1 MYMHRLY
8 DLVVASVRRLPAPL
22 TTARQA
28 NLTIAE
34 HAQRRT
40 PEQPANQYGYTYARL
55 SDGSIHVSWSGL
67 FDFIVSADG
76 RRIDVHAEN
85 TWHHEPVYTY
95 LLSQVV
101 SVALL
106 RHDVES
112 LHGSAV
118 AIEEN
123 GVVILGN
130 CGYGKSTLCAA
141 LVHAGAKLLTDDL
154 VVIRQNNSAFDVAP
168 GAFRLK
174 LDPATAASLALDW
187 PSVPMEDGSGKHVYQ
202 VTPASCSAVRVPLR
216 SFVLLQPSNRLE
228 IETVTRGQA
237 VRELLRATFN
247 PLHTDA
253 SRLEQLLLAARAL
266 ADRVPMI
273 RLYVPRSLGDLDEVT
288 RALFM
293 LHAQC
298 GQTE

>member
-8 DLVVASVRRLPAPL
+8 DLVVACDRRLPAPL
-22 TTARQA
+22 TTAHHA

-34 HAQRRT
+34 HAQRRI

-55 SDGSIHVSWSGL
+55 SDGSVHVSWSGL

-76 RRIDVHAEN
+76 GRIDVHAES

-106 RHDVES
+106 GQDVES

-118 AIEEN
+118 ALEKN
-123 GVVILGN
+123 AVVLLGD

-141 LVHAGAKLLTDDL
+141 LIRAGAKLLTDDL
-154 VVIRQNNSAFDVAP
+154 VVMRQNHAAFDVAP

-174 LDPATAASLALDW
+174 LDPAAAASLNLDW
-187 PSVPMEDGSGKHVYQ
+187 PSIPMEDGSAKHVYQ
-202 VTPASCSAVRVPLR
+202 VPSANCSSERVPLR
-216 SFVLLQPSNRLE
+216 YLVLLQPSNR
-228 IETVTRGQA
+228 IEVESIARADA

-247 PLHTDA
+247 PLHADA
-253 SRLEQLLLAARAL
+253 RRLKHLLLAARTL
-266 ADRVPMI
+266 AARVPMM
-273 RLYVPRSLGDLDEVT
+273 RLHVPRSLTDLAEVT
-288 RALFM
+288 GM
-293 LHAQC
+293 L
-298 GQTE
+298 QTLM